1 MSSARSRK
9 HDAPP
14 RRRSG
19 RNRRERAGQAAQRAD
34 EATQRGDLA
43 MQRAEQ
49 SERMRIEC
57 EMRVEALQRQ
67 YDMLQGSLRT
77 FLRGY
82 LPRLRRHLFGQ
93 RR

>member
-1 MSSARSRK
+1 
-9 HDAPP
+9 
-14 RRRSG
+14 
-19 RNRRERAGQAAQRAD
+19 
-34 EATQRGDLA
+34 